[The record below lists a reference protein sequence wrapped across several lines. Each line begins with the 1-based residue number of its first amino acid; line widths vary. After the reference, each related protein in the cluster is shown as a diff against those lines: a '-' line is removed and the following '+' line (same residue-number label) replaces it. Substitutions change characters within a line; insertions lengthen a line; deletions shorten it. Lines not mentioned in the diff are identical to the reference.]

1 MTSWIY
7 GDYDLVKQFIEG
19 GQTLKQWLEAQ
30 GSTFVE
36 DTQPTLIGALWYRE
50 NEFVGATIDG
60 VDYPGRWGTYFKAP
74 MNTVLATS
82 ETAASNK
89 IMLRTTAEELIVED
103 GRVTGVKATQYDGTP
118 VTAHATK
125 GVVIATGGYAAN
137 LQMVVDTN
145 VYWSSDYLS
154 TSTKTTNR
162 SSLKGDGITMAQAV
176 GADVTGMGYTQ
187 MMPIS
192 WIDDGNLAFGGAS
205 LNESID
211 LFYLAAENNPS
222 LNTCYFGVSFYTL
235 RAGDSRNRMEAIG
248 TVVKNPVAYMLNFD
262 YNADMLG
269 ELLLRLQGVQT
280 GATRDAGAW
289 EAIDSVDED
298 GNALPVRRN
307 LIAYAATLYQ
317 NCAKP
322 GTLPAIETEPYI
334 DAGALHQSP
343 RFAGR
348 DAGRNTRRQL
358 LFPELGKPAASGG
371 AGGLLCGKRH

>member
-1 MTSWIY
+1 MKKILPRLALLAAPFLVY
-7 GDYDLVKQFIEG
+7 FALFFAFEPYDYF
-19 GQTLKQWLEAQ
+19 
-30 GSTFVE
+30 
-36 DTQPTLIGALWYRE
+36 
-50 NEFVGATIDG
+50 
-60 VDYPGRWGTYFKAP
+60 
-74 MNTVLATS
+74 
-82 ETAASNK
+82 
-89 IMLRTTAEELIVED
+89 
-103 GRVTGVKATQYDGTP
+103 GVKGGASSEDS
-118 VTAHATK
+118 
-125 GVVIATGGYAAN
+125 VITRVRA
-137 LQMVVDTN
+137 
-145 VYWSSDYLS
+145 YLS
-154 TSTKTTNR
+154 APEDAII
-162 SSLKGDGITMAQAV
+162 LGDSRMAHFDMNAV
-176 GADVTGMGYTQ
+176 AEASGRGW
-187 MMPIS
+187 S
-192 WIDDGNLAFGGAS
+192 NLAFGGAS

-298 GNALPVRRN
+298 GNALPVRRK

-334 DAGALHQSP
+334 DAWGAARERCTNP
-343 RFAGR
+343 RALL
-348 DAGRNTRRQL
+348 DAMLAAT
-358 LFPELGKPAASGG
+358 PADSSYSLNWENLASGG